1 MKFKYLKHVQLPF
14 YEGDV
19 AWTIC
24 PITGSLL
31 RTKVNTDE
39 QQKNNIPLKVLKA
52 LECCNQPYLC
62 RSNNDLK
69 PQQSKLKLNQQINK
83 MHEILLMI
91 GNSRFYLSR
100 LYSCFKQDV
109 FQTTDQALFQ
119 INSLDKQ
126 IEFKHHLCL
135 QRAFL
140 ASKIS
145 KSFEANG
152 VIFIGAFLP
161 TGDMHAWIIE
171 NGIQP
176 DFDDRGWI
184 NYRPLLAFYN

>member
-1 MKFKYLKHVQLPF
+1 MRFKYLKHIELPY
-14 YEGDV
+14 YEGDII
-19 AWTIC
+19 WTIC

-31 RTKVNTDE
+31 KTKMQGAE
-39 QQKNNIPLKVLKA
+39 PRKNNIPLKVSKA
-52 LECCNQPYLC
+52 IEYCNQPYLC
-62 RSNNDLK
+62 NPNNDVKHQPSEQKLV
-69 PQQSKLKLNQQINK
+69 SKVNK
-83 MHEILLMI
+83 MHEFLLKI
-91 GNSRFYLSR
+91 GNSRFYLIR
-100 LYSCFKQDV
+100 LYSSFKDE
-109 FQTTDQALFQ
+109 FFKRTDEAIFQ
-119 INSLDKQ
+119 INSLEKQ
-126 IEFKHHLCL
+126 IELKHQLCL

-176 DFDDRGWI
+176 DSDDRGWI
-184 NYRPLLAFYN
+184 NYRPLLALYN